1 MIFLFIIFA
10 IIIAAIIV
18 AKIILA
24 TRPING
30 RSEYT
35 DFDLFYKEYADKRF
49 TKSEIKLIYDAM
61 DRTKYDMSEDR
72 YLDLKRIKNE
82 ILKLR
87 GKNQKLSQIRI
98 THVLESLP
106 PQNFYEYS
114 FI

>member
-18 AKIILA
+18 AKLIA
-24 TRPING
+24 ARSING

-61 DRTKYDMSEDR
+61 DRTKYDISEDR

-87 GKNQKLSQIRI
+87 GKNQKLSKIRI
-98 THVLESLP
+98 THVLESFP